1 MGFWLTH
8 QRIGFH
14 LFNHFVKFLFLY
26 SICQGVAHAIA
37 ASLFY
42 SNLLKH
48 FLYSVHSVSFDGS
61 LPWVQYKEQDNRGS
75 RISPFPLL
83 LGWAWGQPWDGGVGI
98 TCHIG
103 ASPTVP
109 TVLFDFSLNDRYE
122 LSLRVSQAHIA
133 HFANKYNFLREG

>member
-14 LFNHFVKFLFLY
+14 LFNHFVKFLFLF

-61 LPWVQYKEQDNRGS
+61 YLESNTRNRTIVGQEFH
-75 RISPFPLL
+75 PFHCF
-83 LGWAWGQPWDGGVGI
+83 WG
-98 TCHIG
+98 
-103 ASPTVP
+103 
-109 TVLFDFSLNDRYE
+109 E
-122 LSLRVSQAHIA
+122 
-133 HFANKYNFLREG
+133 REGSPEMEE